1 MHSLSLF
8 QLFRSSLRF
17 HCSPFLSF
25 LPPSFSLL
33 YRRKTKICIA
43 IRGGKSERSRF
54 HVSPFH
60 NPDGLNRSLLS
71 DPSPHEETSES
82 TIPKIGSIFI
92 ELPSPGEL
100 NYIII
105 IAIVCEFCNKFVLS
119 SVLTGCSYY
128 GHVVRL
134 LTSFE
139 FWRAFHCRS
148 DE

>member
-1 MHSLSLF
+1 MS
-8 QLFRSSLRF
+8 
-17 HCSPFLSF
+17 
-25 LPPSFSLL
+25 
-33 YRRKTKICIA
+33 
-43 IRGGKSERSRF
+43 
-54 HVSPFH
+54 
-60 NPDGLNRSLLS
+60 
-71 DPSPHEETSES
+71 
-82 TIPKIGSIFI
+82 

-139 FWRAFHCRS
+139 FWRVFGALS
-148 DE
+148 DG